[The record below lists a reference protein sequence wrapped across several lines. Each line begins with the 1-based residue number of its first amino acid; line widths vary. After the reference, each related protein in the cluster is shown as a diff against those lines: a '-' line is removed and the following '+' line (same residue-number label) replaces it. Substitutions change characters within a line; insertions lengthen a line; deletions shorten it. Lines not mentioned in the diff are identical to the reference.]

1 MPDCIFC
8 KIIEKKIPSQIEVE
22 TKNLLVFRDTNPQAE
37 IHLLFVPKKHI
48 ADIREDSGV
57 YWTSIGKLATK
68 IAKNKGLRSF
78 RLVHN
83 AGEAAMV
90 KHMHVHFLGEVSKDR
105 EV

>member
-1 MPDCIFC
+1 MESCIFC
-8 KIIEKKIPSQIEVE
+8 QIIEKKIPSQIEIE
-22 TKNLLVFRDTNPQAE
+22 TENLLVFKDINPKAS
-37 IHLLFVPKKHI
+37 IHLLIVPKKHI
-48 ADIREDSGV
+48 SDIREDVGV
-57 YWTSIGKLATK
+57 YWASIGKLATK